1 MRGSCACPCWGMSSG
16 NASRGPSCIAGRAG
30 QARGLRLAPRPP
42 LVPHEL
48 CQPNRAMRSAFPR
61 DPRRTGTR
69 RCPYMELIQEDRHKA
84 LSLHGTYPARVGIP
98 LQRPQ
103 QDRHKAL
110 SLQQCPIGE
119 EGLSWRLEQDK
130 HKAQYIS
137 NKRPSRFVI
146 LSETKDL
153 ARRTEILRFTQDDTP
168 ETASFDW
175 QHVLFEMYC
184 PLQVPWLRAGV
195 PFGTPCSYAILLSC

>member
-1 MRGSCACPCWGMSSG
+1 MSAVVIYFPSWPNGMKHPT
-16 NASRGPSCIAGRAG
+16 AA
-30 QARGLRLAPRPP
+30 Q
-42 LVPHEL
+42 
-48 CQPNRAMRSAFPR
+48 
-61 DPRRTGTR
+61 DTR
-69 RCPYMELIQEDRHKA
+69 K
-84 LSLHGTYPARVGIP
+84 G
-98 LQRPQ
+98 
-103 QDRHKAL
+103 
-110 SLQQCPIGE
+110 
-119 EGLSWRLEQDK
+119 
-130 HKAQYIS
+130 QYIS